1 MSLLQEGAVEFI
13 DAEEEECTMIA
24 MNANDLA
31 PENTYC
37 NTYTHC
43 EIHPSM
49 ILGVCATIIPFP
61 DHNQSP
67 RNTYQSAMGKQAM
80 GVFASNYHVRM
91 DTMANVLYYPQRP
104 LVRTAAMEYLQ
115 FRCVFTAHMHHL
127 TCTYT
132 CVLCLVCLAATCLLA
147 PTPSSA
153 CRCTV
158 ATTRKIRCCSTT
170 ALSTAASSGRC
181 FTGATKIKR
190 SLMAPRQRSSNSQTA
205 LQPWA

>member
-115 FRCVFTAHMHHL
+115 FRCVFTAHTHYL
-127 TCTYT
+127 TCTYP
-132 CVLCLVCLAATCLLA
+132 CVCALCVSSQQLACWHQRHRRLVGVRWLQPGRFAAVQPQRCRPWLL
-147 PTPSSA
+147 PVGVLP
-153 CRCTV
+153 V
-158 ATTRKIRCCSTT
+158 
-170 ALSTAASSGRC
+170 L
-181 FTGATKIKR
+181 
-190 SLMAPRQRSSNSQTA
+190 QRSREV
-205 LQPWA
+205 